1 MSLRGKKSTAK
12 TVSTTRTFKQVSVD
26 KLDELKTRWIKKR
39 IFNKM
44 QWGVRAFNSW
54 RSSKISDPNGFDV
67 IIFDCDLN
75 KLDSVMKFGLNYS
88 LCRFIPEVTKCKDG
102 SDYLGKTL
110 YEMIVSIQKYLHQ
123 HDKPW
128 KIIEDPEFLDV
139 KTVLDNTMKERASNN
154 IGMLKKQVQVI
165 TYDHENKLWAD
176 GIWGKMDLQSY
187 VIQSCFYWG
196 ST

>member
-1 MSLRGKKSTAK
+1 
-12 TVSTTRTFKQVSVD
+12 
-26 KLDELKTRWIKKR
+26 
-39 IFNKM
+39 M

-102 SDYLGKTL
+102 SDYPGKTL
-110 YEMIVSIQKYLHQ
+110 YEIIVSIQWYLHQ

-128 KIIEDPEFLDV
+128 KIIEDPEFLDA

-154 IGMLKKQVQVI
+154 IGMLKKQAQVI

-176 GIWGKMDLQSY
+176 GILGEDGPSKLRDTVLFLLGIHLALRAGDEHYDLHRHSEEKPSQIS
-187 VIQSCFYWG
+187 FE
-196 ST
+196 